1 VSDLQ
6 DQILSMCNYLCGL
19 MVIKSLTASVQLPAQ
34 GGAMP
39 PVQILKGVEQLPIV
53 CSEDDKML

>member
-1 VSDLQ
+1 
-6 DQILSMCNYLCGL
+6 